1 MGATLSRYAIGMS
14 TVAALLAGCGSH
26 AYHGGLGNEDA
37 HAFGRPL
44 LKVLTFRISP
54 GELTPATVAKT
65 VSVMKE
71 RLRVAQIKGT
81 VVSTRS
87 GYLNVTLDAGLP
99 VGYSSKLLT
108 QMGHVTFR
116 TVPKGDVYRSASV
129 RPIRSALI
137 ESPEYAAEHSGVISR
152 TPTLFF
158 KMSDP
163 TAFGRFTA
171 AHLNQSLGIYLDD
184 RLISAPELM
193 SPISDSGMITGNFDA
208 RELDFIAAVLD
219 AGPLPARVKFIS
231 TSGVIRG

>member
-1 MGATLSRYAIGMS
+1 MTPPVLNVNVGDTIAFTNTDSFAHTSSSLGGDTTFPAGSPLSGKAVTQKGSTLSGGWTSGAMQAGTSSQIVLADKPGTYLYGCYFHYGAPMRGAI
-14 TVAALLAGCGSH
+14 VA
-26 AYHGGLGNEDA
+26 
-37 HAFGRPL
+37 
-44 LKVLTFRISP
+44 
-54 GELTPATVAKT
+54 
-65 VSVMKE
+65 
-71 RLRVAQIKGT
+71 
-81 VVSTRS
+81 
-87 GYLNVTLDAGLP
+87 
-99 VGYSSKLLT
+99 
-108 QMGHVTFR
+108 
-116 TVPKGDVYRSASV
+116 VPKGDVYRSASV

-152 TPTLFF
+152 TPTLFL